1 MAEDTRK
8 PVLRILRFL
17 ACNTAR
23 LEDCAKAG
31 RKKMAGATRGTIS
44 VETKALEAV
53 LRAGLARECDGGL
66 GLTAAGRASL
76 ARMKARPDP
85 FRAQHGQTIET
96 EIDVDG
102 MPQRVSRNLAE
113 SPLSQLAR
121 RRARDGTALLSE
133 AEFEA
138 GERLRSDYDRARLT
152 PRITANWDAAIASR
166 RRGESGGL
174 AELTEAALAARQRVE
189 AAMDAVGPELSGILI
204 DVCCFLKGIGQVEA
218 ERQWPA
224 RSAKIVLK
232 TALAALARH
241 YRPGSS
247 QGRRRRSHH
256 WGARDFRPSLRSPT
270 PGK

>member
-1 MAEDTRK
+1 MADDTRK
-8 PVLRILRFL
+8 PTLRILRFL
-17 ACNTAR
+17 ACNRAR

-76 ARMKARPDP
+76 ARMQAPPDP

-102 MPQRVSRNLAE
+102 VPHRVSRNLAE

-121 RRARDGTALLSE
+121 RRARDGTAFLSE

-138 GERLRSDYDRARLT
+138 GERLRSDYDRGRLT

-174 AELTEAALAARQRVE
+174 AELTEAALAARQRVGS
-189 AAMDAVGPELSGILI
+189 AVDAVGPELSGILI

-241 YRPGSS
+241 YAPASS

-256 WGARDFRPSLRSPT
+256 WGAQDFRPSLRSTT